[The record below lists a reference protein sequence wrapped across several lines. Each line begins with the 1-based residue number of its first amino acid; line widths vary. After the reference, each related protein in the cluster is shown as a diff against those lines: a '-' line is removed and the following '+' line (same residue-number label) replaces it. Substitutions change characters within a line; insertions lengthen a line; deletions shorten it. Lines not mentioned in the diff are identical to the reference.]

1 MQRLIGVVREP
12 ALALVT
18 ELANAGSEILGNP
31 PSLSTYTR
39 DVYPPE
45 RRVAPFVACSVL
57 MSVALGLRDCHRK
70 GELNQ
75 ETKREWTRVCMH
87 THTHTSEH
95 THAHTSMHRDLPWRP
110 VRAQHPL

>member
-12 ALALVT
+12 QLALVT

-31 PSLSTYTR
+31 PSLSTCTR

-45 RRVAPFVACSVL
+45 RRVSPFVACSVL

-70 GELNQ
+70 GERTPKPYTLNP
-75 ETKREWTRVCMH
+75 K
-87 THTHTSEH
+87 
-95 THAHTSMHRDLPWRP
+95 P
-110 VRAQHPL
+110 